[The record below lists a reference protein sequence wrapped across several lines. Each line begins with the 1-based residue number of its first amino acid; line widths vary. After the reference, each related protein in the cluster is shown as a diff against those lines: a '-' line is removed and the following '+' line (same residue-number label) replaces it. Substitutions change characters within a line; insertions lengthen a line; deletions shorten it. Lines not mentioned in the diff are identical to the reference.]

1 MSEAD
6 ELVVLWTSGDKE
18 VAENMVFMYT
28 LNSALNEW
36 WDSVRMI
43 VWGASTGLLQDDP
56 DLHYWIEQL
65 HDAGVHVEAC
75 RSCAENY
82 DAVEDLE
89 DLDIEV
95 YYIGETLTTYI
106 QDDDR
111 YLLTV

>member
-28 LNSALNEW
+28 LNAALNDW

-43 VWGASTGLLQDDP
+43 VWGASTGLLQDDM

-82 DAVEDLE
+82 DTVEDLE
-89 DLDIEV
+89 DLDIDV

>member
-1 MSEAD
+1 MPEAD

-28 LNSALNEW
+28 LNSALNDW
-36 WDSVRMI
+36 WGSVRMI
-43 VWGASTGLLQDDP
+43 VWGASTGLLKDDA
-56 DLHYWIEQL
+56 DLHYWIEQF

-82 DAVEDLE
+82 EAVDELE
-89 DLDIEV
+89 DLGIEV

-111 YLLTV
+111 YVLTV